1 MIIYDFSNIVIG
13 AAMAYF
19 QSTKQQMDLN
29 LLRHIALNCIIS
41 DKVKHDKFVGK
52 QGVVLAF
59 DSRNYWRKQ
68 VFPQY
73 KGNRKKGREK
83 HSFDFDTFFQ
93 HFNTLK
99 EEFTE
104 SLPYKCIEVD
114 TAEADDIIAVLS
126 KHFVNEEDVC
136 IVAADKDML
145 QLQAYSSFPY
155 AIYQYSPKIKKFITP
170 QTNELNLYTHIIGGD
185 SVDGIPNIW
194 SDEDTYMV
202 EGKRCKQ
209 FSSKMRELVNTFTS
223 DEDLFQVITTDEI
236 KRRYEMNKTLIDL
249 NCIPETLQV
258 TILDEFSKIKE
269 NKKTVFDY
277 LVKHKL
283 MQILKKGQ
291 I

>member
-13 AAMAYF
+13 AAMAYH
-19 QSTKQQMDLN
+19 QSTRQQMDLN

-41 DKVKHDKFVGK
+41 DKTKHDKFVGK

-59 DSRNYWRKQ
+59 DSRHYWRKN

-73 KGNRKKGREK
+73 KGNRKKGRDK
-83 HSFDFDTFFQ
+83 HSFDFDEFFK

-99 EEFTE
+99 VEFSE

-126 KHFVNEEDVC
+126 KKYVNEEDVC

-145 QLQAYSSFPY
+145 QLQKYSSFPHS
-155 AIYQYSPKIKKFITP
+155 IYQYSPKVKKFITP
-170 QTNELNLYTHIIGGD
+170 ETNDLNLYTHIIGGD

-209 FSSKMRELVNTFTS
+209 FTTKMKELVNTFTC
-223 DEDLFQVITTDEI
+223 DEDLFQIILTDEI

-249 NCIPETLQV
+249 NCIPQDLQDKIIEEFV
-258 TILDEFSKIKE
+258 KIESNKGTI
-269 NKKTVFDY
+269 FDY

-283 MQILKKGQ
+283 TQILKRGK